1 MPMPAP
7 SNILVVDDETG
18 IRSLVKE
25 ILEDEGYHVD
35 IAEDAETARASRRNR
50 RPDLILLDIWMPDT
64 DGISLLREWSE
75 TSTGAPPVI
84 MMSGHGTIETAVEAT
99 RLGAYDF
106 LEKPLSTA
114 KLLLAVRR
122 ALEAAELRRENIGLR
137 REALQASEPIG
148 RSTLMGNLRDQ
159 VKRIAEHDTPVL
171 ITGESGSGK
180 ELFARYL
187 HAHSPRAPGPFVR
200 VRIAGLAGAAGQT
213 EVFGAEDGPIIH
225 YGAVEKAN
233 GGTLFLED
241 IVDMDPEL
249 QSRLVTMLQ
258 ERSFHRVNGSEPVP
272 LNVRIVT
279 ASRADVGRAV
289 ADSRL
294 REDLYY
300 LLNVVPLAVPPLR
313 DHREDIPEL
322 VSYYIDVLV
331 TRENLPNRRLTVGA
345 AEPASKPRLARQ
357 RAGADQRASAPAHL
371 GERVRHRAR
380 GGRSGSRGHSGARA
394 PGTTE
399 ILEFEIPFREAREQ
413 FERAYL
419 EYRLRKA
426 GRQREQGR
434 GGGGNRAHAS
444 LPKAAW
450 TRNRSEV
457 IVRALAAWRRLTG
470 EPS

>member
-1 MPMPAP
+1 MSTPAP
-7 SNILVVDDETG
+7 SNILVVDDEAG
-18 IRSLVKE
+18 ICSLVKE
-25 ILEDEGYHVD
+25 ILEDEGYDVEV
-35 IAEDAETARASRRNR
+35 AEDAETARASRRNR

-75 TSTGAPPVI
+75 TGTGAPPVI

-122 ALEAAELRRENIGLR
+122 ALEAAELRRENMGLK
-137 REALQASEPIG
+137 RETLQASEPIG
-148 RSTLMGNLRDQ
+148 RSTLMSSLRDQ

-180 ELFARYL
+180 ELVARYL
-187 HAHSPRAPGPFVR
+187 HAHSPRATGPFVR
-200 VRIAGLAGAAGQT
+200 VRIAGLTAAAGQT
-213 EVFGAEDGPIIH
+213 EVFGSEDGPIIH

-241 IVDMDPEL
+241 IVDMDREL

-258 ERSFHRVNGSEPVP
+258 ERSFLRVDGAAPVP

-279 ASRADVGRAV
+279 ASRGDVARAV
-289 ADSRL
+289 ADARM

-345 AEPASKPRLARQ
+345 QNRLRNHSWPGNVRELINVLQ
-357 RAGADQRASAPAHL
+357 RLLIL
-371 GERVRHRAR
+371 G
-380 GGRSGSRGHSGARA
+380 SGSVIELEAVEAALGATPEFERRDD
-394 PGTTE
+394 E

-426 GRQREQGR
+426 GGSVSKVAAAAGIERTHLYRKLR
-434 GGGGNRAHAS
+434 GLGID
-444 LPKAAW
+444 PKSSSGLSSRGAD
-450 TRNRSEV
+450 
-457 IVRALAAWRRLTG
+457 
-470 EPS
+470 